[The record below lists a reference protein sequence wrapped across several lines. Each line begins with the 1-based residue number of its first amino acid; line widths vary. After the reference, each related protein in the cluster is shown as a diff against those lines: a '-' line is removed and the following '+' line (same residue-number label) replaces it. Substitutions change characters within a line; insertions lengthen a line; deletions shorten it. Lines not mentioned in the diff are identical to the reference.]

1 MTRFGLDELQ
11 ANAILQMQ
19 LRRLAALE
27 HQKIVDEK
35 EGLLVEIARLAEIL
49 ANELNI
55 RIEIRK
61 ELEYIGEKYGNAR
74 RTEISHELT
83 AIEKEDLI
91 ERRNVLVS
99 LTSLNYIKRMDLD
112 TYRQQRRGGKG
123 IIGMSTKEEDFVESA
138 FVANTH
144 DYLLCFTSNGRVYWL
159 KVYEIPE
166 SSRTGRGKAI
176 VNLLNLNNERV
187 TTVLP
192 VKAFKADRYLLFA
205 TKRGMVIKV
214 PLVEF
219 SRPRSTGINGI
230 TLKEHDEL
238 VDVKITNGNREI
250 LLTTRKGQ
258 SLRFHE
264 ESISLRHRNAMGV
277 IGIRMRPSDELRAVA
292 LLEENMMLLTVTESG
307 YGKRTDFDEFRGHG
321 RGTMG
326 VRNILTE
333 HRGGVVAAK
342 AVGKG
347 DEIIMMSASGIVIRT
362 TVSEIS
368 IQKRSTRG
376 VRIMKMDEGDR
387 VVGVAVLQEGI
398 EEALAEE
405 VPAEVSGEGI
415 EGAPLDDHEE
425 DFGEEYPEE
434 TGEGYPEEPE
444 EEPGEESEEDLE

>member
-1 MTRFGLDELQ
+1 
-11 ANAILQMQ
+11 MQ

-99 LTSLNYIKRMDLD
+99 LTSMNYIKRMDLD

-176 VNLLNLNNERV
+176 VNLLNLNNEKV

-230 TLKEHDEL
+230 TLKENDEL
-238 VDVKITNGNREI
+238 VDVKITNGNREV

-292 LLEENMMLLTVTESG
+292 LLEEDMMLLTVTESG

-362 TVSEIS
+362 TVDEIS

-405 VPAEVSGEGI
+405 VPADISEEGM
-415 EGAPLDDHEE
+415 EAAPFDDHEE
-425 DFGEEYPEE
+425 DFGEEYPEGP
-434 TGEGYPEEPE
+434 GEEYPEEPE
-444 EEPGEESEEDLE
+444 EDPGE